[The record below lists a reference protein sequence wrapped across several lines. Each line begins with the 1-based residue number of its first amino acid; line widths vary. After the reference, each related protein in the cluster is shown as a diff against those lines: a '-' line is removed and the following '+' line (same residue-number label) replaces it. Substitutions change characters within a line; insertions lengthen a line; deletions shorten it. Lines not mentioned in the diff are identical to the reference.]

1 MSHKIT
7 PEEEKKIASW
17 YDRLSQDQIRKRSGH
32 GWTQVNRALKA
43 KNIAWLL
50 YHEMQ
55 DHSLTKYANKHLQE
69 KLERLEHTVKFETVN
84 PFLLMLLIG
93 LCLVI

>member
-7 PEEEKKIASW
+7 LEEEKKMASW
-17 YDRLSQDQIRKRSGH
+17 YDRLSQNQIRKRSGH
-32 GWTQVNRALKA
+32 GWTQVNRSLKA

-69 KLERLEHTVKFETVN
+69 KLKESKFNEKILL
-84 PFLLMLLIG
+84 FCILMLSL
-93 LCLVI
+93 

>member
-1 MSHKIT
+1 MSNKIT
-7 PEEEKKIASW
+7 LEEEKKMASW

-32 GWTQVNRALKA
+32 GWTQVNRTLKA

-69 KLERLEHTVKFETVN
+69 VNKFQEKM
-84 PFLLMLLIG
+84 FWLMTAVAIG
-93 LCLVI
+93 ILCTWAVSM